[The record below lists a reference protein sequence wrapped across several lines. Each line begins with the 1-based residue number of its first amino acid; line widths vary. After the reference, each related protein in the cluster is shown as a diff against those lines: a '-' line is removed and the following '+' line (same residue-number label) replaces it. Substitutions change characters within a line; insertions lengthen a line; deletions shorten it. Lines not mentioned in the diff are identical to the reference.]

1 MTLRTLAVLLCAAL
15 IVPAFADSADAA
27 RKKRKHV
34 KPIAAPH
41 QTFGVPKTY
50 RNEPARMIEI
60 APGRWI
66 STYGCFTDE
75 GYGRYGSCDMR
86 EGPM

>member
-1 MTLRTLAVLLCAAL
+1 MKSFPLLLAAA
-15 IVPAFADSADAA
+15 VVVMAFATTADAA
-27 RKKRKHV
+27 QKRKRA
-34 KPIAAPH
+34 KAPAAVPSYV
-41 QTFGVPKTY
+41 GPPKTY

-66 STYGCFTDE
+66 STWGCYTDE
-75 GYGRYGSCDMR
+75 GNGRYGSCDMR

>member
-1 MTLRTLAVLLCAAL
+1 MRIRTFSVSLCAAL
-15 IVPAFADSADAA
+15 IAPALVASADAA
-27 RKKRKHV
+27 QKKKRV
-34 KPIAAPH
+34 KPVAAPPH
-41 QTFGVPKTY
+41 AAGLPKTY

-75 GYGRYGSCDMR
+75 GYGRYSSCDMR

>member
-1 MTLRTLAVLLCAAL
+1 MTLRTWSVVLCAAL
-15 IVPAFADSADAA
+15 IAPALVASADAA
-27 RKKRKHV
+27 PKKKRV
-34 KPIAAPH
+34 KPVAAPH

-60 APGRWI
+60 APGRWV

-75 GYGRYGSCDMR
+75 GYGRYSSCDMR
-86 EGPM
+86 EGPN

>member
-1 MTLRTLAVLLCAAL
+1 MTLKALSVLLCAAL
-15 IVPAFADSADAA
+15 IAPALVAPAEATPK
-27 RKKRKHV
+27 KKRV
-34 KPIAAPH
+34 KPVATPH
-41 QTFGVPKTY
+41 HAVGIPKTY

-60 APGRWI
+60 APGRWV

-75 GYGRYGSCDMR
+75 GNGRFGSCDMR